1 MTAQVFGGISNFR
14 WFWITLIVVVLDQW
28 TKHLAVANL
37 AMYEPVP
44 VMPYFNLM
52 LAHNTGAAF
61 SFLADA
67 GGWQR
72 WFFVGLTAV
81 INVVLAVWLYR
92 LPRGQ
97 KLLPVALTLV
107 LGGALGNVYDRMAYG
122 YVVDFIDWYVGSY
135 HWPAFNIADA
145 AICVGAGLLI
155 LDSFRQPTAKAAKEQ
170 GV

>member
-1 MTAQVFGGISNFR
+1 MTAQAFGGISNFR
-14 WFWITLIVVVLDQW
+14 WFWLTLIVVVVDQW
-28 TKHLAVANL
+28 TKYLAVANL

-72 WFFVGLTAV
+72 WFFVVLTAV
-81 INVVLAVWLYR
+81 ISVVLTVWLYR

-97 KLLPVALTLV
+97 KLLPIALTLV
-107 LGGALGNVYDRMAYG
+107 LGGALGNVYDRISYG
-122 YVVDFIDWYVGSY
+122 YVIDFIDWYVGSY

-155 LDSFRQPTAKAAKEQ
+155 LDSFRQPGTKQAKGQ

>member
-1 MTAQVFGGISNFR
+1 MMAAAGLCNFR
-14 WFWITLIVVVLDQW
+14 WLLVTLVVVVLDQL

-44 VMPYFNLM
+44 VMPFFNLM

-81 INVVLAVWLYR
+81 ISVVLLAWLYR

-97 KLLPVALTLV
+97 KLLPIALSLV
-107 LGGALGNVYDRMAYG
+107 LGGAIGNVYDRMSYG
-122 YVVDFIDWYVGSY
+122 YVIDFIDWYVGNY

-145 AICVGAGLLI
+145 AICVGAGVLI
-155 LDSFRQPTAKAAKEQ
+155 LDSFRQPKVAVARETGK
-170 GV
+170 

>member
-1 MTAQVFGGISNFR
+1 MTAQALGGISNFR
-14 WFWITLIVVVLDQW
+14 WFWLTLIVVVLDQW
-28 TKHLAVANL
+28 TKQLAVANL

-72 WFFVGLTAV
+72 WFFVVLTAV
-81 INVVLAVWLYR
+81 ISVVLTVWLYR

-107 LGGALGNVYDRMAYG
+107 LGGALGNVYDRISYG
-122 YVVDFIDWYVGSY
+122 YVIDFIDWYVGSY

-155 LDSFRQPTAKAAKEQ
+155 LDSFRQPGTKQAKEQ